1 MTLFFHLPKTIVGL
15 CAASLIALTA
25 NTTRSDV
32 APIAPG
38 LSPIG
43 NYLAGRHAESEHDL
57 SIAADF
63 LKAVLDQSPNVP
75 DLRRRTFVLLVMEGR
90 IKEALPLAK
99 GLYKELP
106 NGSITNLFLAT
117 DEFKRKNFKA
127 AAKRLASLPNK
138 GLSGLSAPILLAWA
152 LTAEKKIA
160 KALVALKPLEKEKG
174 ARALHDLHKGLI
186 LDFSGRTADAQKIY
200 ESLAIRES
208 ALSFRQTQLMGNLY
222 ERLGNIDAAT
232 KLYDL
237 YQKKNPDTSL
247 LYVARE
253 RLKSKVTPKP
263 LITSA
268 TDGAAEIF
276 FGIANS
282 LRRQRARETALL
294 LAQLALYL
302 KSDYPIMRVLV
313 GEILEMDAR
322 YEDANFHY
330 GTVSEMSPF
339 KQTAQMRIANNF
351 HNMGRTD
358 EAIVIAHAVAKARPY
373 DPEPVRAVGDYLR
386 ATERYKEA
394 IPKYDEAIRRA
405 GILKPSHWRL
415 FYTRGIALE
424 RMKKIKQSE
433 ADFLKA
439 LELQPD
445 QPFVLNYLGYS
456 WIEQGR
462 HLNKAQDMIRK
473 AVSLRPNDGY
483 IIDSLGWVYYQLGN
497 YDDAVVELE
506 RAVQYRPEDPIIND
520 HLGDAFWQ
528 VGRKKEARF
537 QWLHSL
543 SLKPSADVEKLV
555 RDKLKNGLK
564 PITNSIVKKEL
575 PAPKKRSNP
584 SQ

>member
-1 MTLFFHLPKTIVGL
+1 
-15 CAASLIALTA
+15 
-25 NTTRSDV
+25 
-32 APIAPG
+32 
-38 LSPIG
+38 
-43 NYLAGRHAESEHDL
+43 
-57 SIAADF
+57 
-63 LKAVLDQSPNVP
+63 
-75 DLRRRTFVLLVMEGR
+75 
-90 IKEALPLAK
+90 
-99 GLYKELP
+99 
-106 NGSITNLFLAT
+106 
-117 DEFKRKNFKA
+117 
-127 AAKRLASLPNK
+127 
-138 GLSGLSAPILLAWA
+138 
-152 LTAEKKIA
+152 
-160 KALVALKPLEKEKG
+160 
-174 ARALHDLHKGLI
+174 
-186 LDFSGRTADAQKIY
+186 
-200 ESLAIRES
+200 
-208 ALSFRQTQLMGNLY
+208 
-222 ERLGNIDAAT
+222 
-232 KLYDL
+232 
-237 YQKKNPDTSL
+237 
-247 LYVARE
+247 
-253 RLKSKVTPKP
+253 
-263 LITSA
+263 
-268 TDGAAEIF
+268 
-276 FGIANS
+276 
-282 LRRQRARETALL
+282 
-294 LAQLALYL
+294 
-302 KSDYPIMRVLV
+302 MRVLT
-313 GEILEMDAR
+313 GEILEMDER

-339 KQTAQMRIANNF
+339 KQTAQMRIANNI

-358 EAIVIAHAVAKARPY
+358 EAIVIAHEVAKARPY

-394 IPKYDEAIRRA
+394 IPEYDEAIRRA
-405 GILKPSHWRL
+405 GILKPTHWRL

-424 RMKKIKQSE
+424 RVKKFKQSE

-528 VGRKKEARF
+528 VGRKKEAQF

-564 PITNSIVKKEL
+564 PNTNSIVKKEL
-575 PAPKKRSNP
+575 PAPKKKG
-584 SQ
+584 

>member
-15 CAASLIALTA
+15 CAALLIALTT
-25 NTTRSDV
+25 NITRSEV
-32 APIAPG
+32 APIALG

-43 NYLAGRHAESEHDL
+43 NYLAGRHAESERDL

-63 LKAVLDQSPNVP
+63 LKAVLNQSPNIP

-99 GLYKELP
+99 DLYRERP
-106 NGSITNLFLAT
+106 DSSITNLFLAT

-127 AAKRLASLPNK
+127 AAERLASLPNK

-160 KALVALKPLEKEKG
+160 EALAALKPLEKEKG

-200 ESLAIRES
+200 ESLAIREG

-232 KLYDL
+232 RLYDL
-237 YQKKNPDTSL
+237 YQKQNPDTSL

-268 TDGAAEIF
+268 MDGSAEIF

-302 KSDYPIMRVLV
+302 KSDYPIMRVLT
-313 GEILEMDAR
+313 GEILEMDER

-339 KQTAQMRIANNF
+339 KQTAQMRIANNI

-394 IPKYDEAIRRA
+394 IPEYDEAIRRA
-405 GILKPSHWRL
+405 GILKPTHWRL

-424 RMKKIKQSE
+424 RVKKFKQSE

-528 VGRKKEARF
+528 VGRKKEAQF

-564 PITNSIVKKEL
+564 PNTNSIVKKEL
-575 PAPKKRSNP
+575 PAPKKKG
-584 SQ
+584 